1 MSSGPESR
9 DNSPSTPGPEPA
21 PQGQAQV
28 PSSAARVWAQFRDL
42 IFERMAT
49 VEAAVSGY
57 EAGSVD
63 ARISGRKP
71 CWRRTGWRG
80 RWACSAW
87 PRGRGW
93 RARSSICWTRSAAL
107 APDTPRRL
115 AELAAGLRR
124 ELEKGPA

>member
-9 DNSPSTPGPEPA
+9 TDDPSAPRPGPA
-21 PQGQAQV
+21 PQDQAQI
-28 PSSAARVWAQFRDL
+28 PSPAARVWAQFRDL

-49 VEAAVSGY
+49 VETAVVGVRRATLTP
-57 EAGSVD
+57 ETRQKAVLEAHRLAGSLGMFGLPEGTRL
-63 ARISGRKP
+63 AREIEQLLGE
-71 CWRRTGWRG
+71 T
-80 RWACSAW
+80 AV
-87 PRGRGW
+87 
-93 RARSSICWTRSAAL
+93 L

>member
-9 DNSPSTPGPEPA
+9 DNSPSTPGPESA
-21 PQGQAQV
+21 PQGQAKV

-49 VEAAVSGY
+49 VEAAVTGIKQGALNPDIRQKAVL
-57 EAGSVD
+57 EAHRLAGSLGMFGLAD
-63 ARISGRKP
+63 GTRLAREIEHLLDE
-71 CWRRTGWRG
+71 
-80 RWACSAW
+80 SAV
-87 PRGRGW
+87 
-93 RARSSICWTRSAAL
+93 S

-115 AELAAGLRR
+115 TELASALRR